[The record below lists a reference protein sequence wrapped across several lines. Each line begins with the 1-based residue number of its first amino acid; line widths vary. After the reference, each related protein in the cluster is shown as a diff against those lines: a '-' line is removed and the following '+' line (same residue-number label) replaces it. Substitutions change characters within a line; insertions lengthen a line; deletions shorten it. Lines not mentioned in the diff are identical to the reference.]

1 MTVTDGTLRG
11 ALLDRARRHDGD
23 AFAEL
28 VHPRLAGLLRTATAI
43 LGHEEDASDAL
54 QDALTRAWR
63 GMSGLRDEDR
73 FDAWL
78 TRILV
83 NECRTAL
90 KRRTRTRIR
99 EIAVDVGPADR
110 EVASRSAAVAESVVG
125 RIALEAA
132 FERLSADERTI
143 LVLHHLDG
151 RPLAEVAGLLGI
163 PVGTAKSRL
172 HAARVSLERNL
183 GRQR

>member
-1 MTVTDGTLRG
+1 MTVTDGTLHG
-11 ALLDRARRHDGD
+11 ALLDRAKRRDGD

-54 QDALTRAWR
+54 QDALSRAWR
-63 GMSGLRDEDR
+63 GLSGLRDEDR

-90 KRRTRTRIR
+90 KRRGRTRIR
-99 EIAVDVGPADR
+99 EIAVDDGAANREPASTR
-110 EVASRSAAVAESVVG
+110 AAVADSVVG

-132 FERLSADERTI
+132 FERLTADERTI

-151 RPLAEVAGLLGI
+151 RPLDEVAAILGI

-172 HAARVSLERNL
+172 HAARAALERNL
-183 GRQR
+183 GRER

>member
-1 MTVTDGTLRG
+1 MTDGSLYG
-11 ALLDRARRHDGD
+11 GLLDRARRRDGD
-23 AFAEL
+23 AFAQL
-28 VHPRLAGLLRTATAI
+28 VDPRLAGLLRTATAI
-43 LGHEEDASDAL
+43 LGHEDDASDAL

-63 GMSGLRDEDR
+63 GLSGLRDEDR
-73 FDAWL
+73 FEAWL
-78 TRILV
+78 TRIVV

-99 EIAVDVGPADR
+99 EIPVDDGSGTGDPASPR
-110 EVASRSAAVAESVVG
+110 AGVAESVVG
-125 RIALEAA
+125 RLALEAA

-151 RPLAEVAGLLGI
+151 RPLDEVAAILGI

-172 HAARVSLERNL
+172 HAARGSLERNL